1 MKIQKVATGKKNL
14 LSSPGG
20 EGGLRLGFL
29 GALGMETEKRKQSQL
44 TPTPPILSPADNPLM
59 HTFFRNIKK
68 FCRVL
73 FHVTM
78 VGTLHDEKH
87 SNVQGLMLVGP
98 LAIMTSKQKKI
109 ATFIQYLP
117 S

>member
-1 MKIQKVATGKKNL
+1 
-14 LSSPGG
+14 
-20 EGGLRLGFL
+20 
-29 GALGMETEKRKQSQL
+29 METEKRKQSQL

-98 LAIMTSKQKKI
+98 RCNYDVKAKENCIIHSIPTIVNFGK
-109 ATFIQYLP
+109 
-117 S
+117 